1 MIAALGFIHV
11 MGRDKKRHAFT
22 GELEEQIPEF
32 APRDRID
39 ASSRLIKKEHARPV
53 HERARHGQPLTPAAR
68 KLPGPPVD
76 VRLKMRR
83 GDHFVAPLVQFAAAQ
98 AIKLPGKD
106 EVLIHRQLVIERK
119 FLRHVADHFFD
130 RFGISHD
137 VVPADSP
144 RAVARLQNPA

>member
-53 HERARHGQPLTPAAR
+53 HERARHGQPLTPAAG
-68 KLPGPPVD
+68 KLRSAPVN
-76 VRLKMRR
+76 VWPKMSRC
-83 GDHFVAPLVQFAAAQ
+83 DHFVPPLVQFAAAQ
-98 AIKLPGKD
+98 AIKLSCKD
-106 EVLIHRQLVIERK
+106 EVLIH
-119 FLRHVADHFFD
+119 
-130 RFGISHD
+130 
-137 VVPADSP
+137 
-144 RAVARLQNPA
+144 